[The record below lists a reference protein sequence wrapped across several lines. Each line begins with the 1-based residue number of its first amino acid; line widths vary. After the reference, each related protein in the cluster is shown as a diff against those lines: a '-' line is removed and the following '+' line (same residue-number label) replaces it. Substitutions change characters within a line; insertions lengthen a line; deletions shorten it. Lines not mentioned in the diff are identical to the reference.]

1 MSALILGFFAVAWFG
16 WAQADPPDSWLT
28 LLTVGMFLSLLIAIG
43 GVIQA
48 TRHWSGPS
56 ALANASAMHRY
67 NMIVIIEF
75 GAAAIGVIIL
85 IVAGGAAYIAP
96 WVCFVVGVHFW
107 SLAPVLR
114 DPFLHGLSIALVI
127 IALLAALA
135 EAQTSLAAS
144 AVTGAAAGAA
154 LLIMATRDLTLTFR
168 AR

>member
-28 LLTVGMFLSLLIAIG
+28 LLTLGMFLSLLVAIG

-56 ALANASAMHRY
+56 ALTNAGAMHRY
-67 NMIVIIEF
+67 NTIVIIEF
-75 GAAAIGVIIL
+75 GAAAIGAVIL
-85 IVAGGAAYIAP
+85 IVLGEAAYGAP
-96 WVCFVVGVHFW
+96 WVCFVVGIHFW
-107 SLAPVLR
+107 SLAPVLQA
-114 DPFLHGLSIALVI
+114 PFLHGLSIALV
-127 IALLAALA
+127 AALA

-144 AVTGAAAGAA
+144 AIAGAAAGVA
-154 LLIMATRDLTLTFR
+154 LLVTAATDLVLTVT